1 MPEQRQKQKTSYN
14 NSNSDF
20 DNNDL
25 TITHDVIAPSIDDI
39 LASVRAALEG
49 AQKTIDEQG
58 GGSCGC
64 F

>member
-1 MPEQRQKQKTSYN
+1 MEQKQKQKTSYN

-20 DNNDL
+20 DNNL

-39 LASVRAALEG
+39 LASVRAALES
-49 AQKTIDEQG
+49 AQQTIDAQG
-58 GGSCGC
+58 GACGC